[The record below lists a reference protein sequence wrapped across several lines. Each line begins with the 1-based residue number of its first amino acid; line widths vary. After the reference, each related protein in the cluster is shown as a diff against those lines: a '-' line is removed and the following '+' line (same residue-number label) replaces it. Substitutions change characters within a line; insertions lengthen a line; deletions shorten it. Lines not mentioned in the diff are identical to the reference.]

1 MPCHRGPDAKREG
14 PVRGFAGRP
23 ILLRSVLDA
32 VHGVKRGSMAERIL
46 IVDDDAALRESLE
59 MILASEGYQVTTAA
73 NGQAALERVDEVP
86 IDVVLCDV
94 RMPGL
99 DGFELLPQIARKLPG
114 VPIVMMSAYGTA
126 DLAIEAMKLGAYDY
140 VAKPFQPSEVLL
152 TLRKARERE
161 RLRRANQQLKREVTR
176 AVGDRPIVAAS
187 TVMIE
192 LLELVERTAAF
203 KTTALLTGES
213 GTGKEVLARA
223 IHAQSPRRNEPFVAI
238 NCGAIPE
245 HLLESELFGHSKGAF
260 TGANRARRGLFP
272 EADGGTLFLDEI
284 AELPLAMQVKLLR
297 VLQEEE
303 VLPVGESKPVAIDV
317 RVIAA
322 TSRDLEAGMADGWF
336 REDLYYRLNV
346 MRLPIPPLRDR
357 KEDIPLLCD
366 HFLAHFRESLGRPV
380 RSIADEA
387 LERLVNY
394 RWPGNVRELQNVIE
408 RSVILADGERL
419 GLAQLPS
426 NIIEA
431 DSVVAQGDPKSFG
444 MRRARRRFE
453 IDLIRRAL
461 RETDG
466 NRTHAAKLLE
476 ISHRALLYKIKGY
489 ELRD

>member
-1 MPCHRGPDAKREG
+1 
-14 PVRGFAGRP
+14 
-23 ILLRSVLDA
+23 
-32 VHGVKRGSMAERIL
+32 MAERIL
-46 IVDDDAALRESLE
+46 IVDDDDALRESLE
-59 MILASEGYQVTTAA
+59 LILASEGYQVATACD
-73 NGQAALERVDEVP
+73 GSSALERIEEVP

-114 VPIVMMSAYGTA
+114 APVVMMSAYGTA

-140 VAKPFQPSEVLL
+140 IAKPFQPSEVLL
-152 TLRKARERE
+152 TLRKAQERE
-161 RLRRANQQLKREVTR
+161 RLRRANIQLQREVVR
-176 AVGDRPIVAAS
+176 AVGERPIVAAS
-187 TVMIE
+187 ASMIE

-223 IHAQSPRRNEPFVAI
+223 IHSQSPRRAEPFVAI

-245 HLLESELFGHSKGAF
+245 QLLESELFGHAKGAF

-284 AELPLAMQVKLLR
+284 AELPQSLQVKLLR

-303 VLPVGESKPVAIDV
+303 VRPVGETKPVEIDV

-322 TSRDLEAGMADGWF
+322 TSRDLDASIEDGSF

-346 MRLPIPPLRDR
+346 MRLAIPALRDR
-357 KEDIPLLCD
+357 REDIPLLCD
-366 HFLAHFRESLGRPV
+366 HFLAHYRDSLGKPV
-380 RSIADEA
+380 RSIADDA
-387 LERLVNY
+387 LERLTQY

-419 GLAQLPS
+419 QLEHLPS

-431 DSVVAQGDPKSFG
+431 SATDDSGDRKFFG
-444 MRRARRRFE
+444 MKRARRRFE
-453 IDLIRRAL
+453 IDLIHRAL
-461 RETDG
+461 KEVDG

-476 ISHRALLYKIKGY
+476 ISHRALLYKIKDYGI
-489 ELRD
+489 RD